1 MFFYLRPGNVSHS
14 ALLGRVWDPRC
25 VLCQSPRLGFGGFE
39 CKRIPWAPS
48 RTALGLMEPKRMRP
62 YHGSARQPLFG
73 ASDPGGRRRLGSP
86 QVHELPNFYL
96 CLGSHPADA
105 KPVVHVGGEETN
117 VRAARLATS
126 QVIGTKLFFFPS
138 SFERKSSLPST
149 TFLGCTFMDVC
160 RQTHACPACAAS
172 CLTTAQLRS
181 WKPRGHVSMALCL
194 LGLHWCHL

>member
-1 MFFYLRPGNVSHS
+1 MFLTPPCLAGCGTHAVCCASGPDW
-14 ALLGRVWDPRC
+14 A
-25 VLCQSPRLGFGGFE
+25 FGGFE

-48 RTALGLMEPKRMRP
+48 RAALGLMEPKRMRP

-126 QVIGTKLFFFPS
+126 QVIGTKLFFFFLPPLKGRAAYPALLSWAVPS
-138 SFERKSSLPST
+138 WMCAGRPMLALPV
-149 TFLGCTFMDVC
+149 L
-160 RQTHACPACAAS
+160 PAA
-172 CLTTAQLRS
+172 
-181 WKPRGHVSMALCL
+181 
-194 LGLHWCHL
+194 